1 MGFSTHLSTLARITL
16 LGALAIMTSPAAL
29 ITFDSLDTS
38 GGPVETYTESGATF
52 SAGNKDF
59 TVTTG
64 VQTASVFADEGRS
77 LRTAGSPMPT
87 MRADL
92 TGLVGYVSVELGDM
106 GFDADLLF
114 LRAYADDGGLLQE
127 AQLQTDTSNAMLNE
141 LFVFVP
147 NISYVV
153 FGGIVNGSSS
163 SSVYADNFYFGA
175 APPGVD
181 GGEIPEPAT
190 IVLFAAGLGAIGF
203 LRRRR

>member
-1 MGFSTHLSTLARITL
+1 MA
-16 LGALAIMTSPAAL
+16 SPAAL

-38 GGPVETYTESGATF
+38 GGPVESYTEAGATF
-52 SAGNKDF
+52 AAGNKNF
-59 TVTTG
+59 TLTSG
-64 VQTASVFADEGRS
+64 LETAEVFAGEGRS

-92 TGLVGYVSVELGDM
+92 LSPVGYVSVELGDM

-114 LRAYADDGGLLQE
+114 LRAYDDDGDLLEE

-175 APPGVD
+175 GPPDPD
-181 GGEIPEPAT
+181 GGEVPEPAT
-190 IVLFAAGLGAIGF
+190 VLLFAAGLGAFGY